1 MEKKKKF
8 KHSWWEH
15 LIFKYKVEK
24 GRTRYLEYSRFRYLP
39 FAIITLLIIVF
50 SPIIIVFILIKG
62 GWFKHVNFDPSQ
74 WTVCNEHGD

>member
-24 GRTRYLEYSRFRYLP
+24 GRTCYLEYSRFRFLP
-39 FAIITLLIIVF
+39 FIIITLLIIVF
-50 SPIIIVFILIKG
+50 SPIIIIWLLIKG
-62 GWFKHVNFDPSQ
+62 GWFKQIDFDPAE
-74 WTVCNEHGD
+74 WTAYNE